1 MKKGKSK
8 LSLKLLGR
16 ILTVVVIIL
25 IAVIS
30 FVGIFVQDKNSMK
43 NIIPEYKLGM
53 DLYGARNIIIKVD
66 ESNESNTE
74 EVLTLDNYQKSKEIA
89 EQRLAYMKV
98 ENYLIR
104 ENEAN
109 GDISLEVTENNDT
122 DYIAQYVA
130 TKGEFKVVDNDTS
143 EVLLSNK
150 DVEKASAT
158 RVQASTSSYTAYL
171 TIQFNKE
178 GTEKLK
184 EISQQYI
191 SSKDSEG
198 NDTTKKIKMMLDD
211 ETIITTYF
219 DEEISDGIIELSL
232 GTTSST
238 SELESYY
245 KQAQNIAVFLNTD
258 QMPIT
263 YKIDVNRFVYSD
275 ITVYEIKI
283 MTITFTVIAV
293 LAGVAMIVRFKKNGV
308 MGAFTSL
315 GFIALLLLAV
325 RFGNVELTLAG
336 IFAIAVSY
344 IIEYFILW
352 SVLKEYSKGQDL
364 EHTKKNVNKA
374 ILKIVI
380 ALVPV
385 TILAV
390 TFALISWQEISSVGM
405 ILFWAELTMVIY
417 NAIIFA
423 IQLFEIERK
432 K

>member
-1 MKKGKSK
+1 MKKSKSK

-30 FVGIFVQDKNSMK
+30 FVGIFVQYKNSMK

-66 ESNESNTE
+66 ESKESNTE
-74 EVLTLDNYQKSKEIA
+74 DVLTLDNYQKSKEIA

-158 RVQASTSSYTAYL
+158 RVQASASSYTAYL

-258 QMPIT
+258 PMPIT

-275 ITVYEIKI
+275 ITEYEIKI
-283 MTITFTVIAV
+283 MTITFAVIAV

-308 MGAFTSL
+308 MGVFTSL

-390 TFALISWQEISSVGM
+390 AFALISWQEISSVGM

>member
-53 DLYGARNIIIKVD
+53 NLYGARNIIIKVD

-184 EISQQYI
+184 
-191 SSKDSEG
+191 
-198 NDTTKKIKMMLDD
+198 
-211 ETIITTYF
+211 
-219 DEEISDGIIELSL
+219 GIIKC
-232 GTTSST
+232 ST
-238 SELESYY
+238 KEG
-245 KQAQNIAVFLNTD
+245 F
-258 QMPIT
+258 
-263 YKIDVNRFVYSD
+263 YS
-275 ITVYEIKI
+275 
-283 MTITFTVIAV
+283 
-293 LAGVAMIVRFKKNGV
+293 
-308 MGAFTSL
+308 
-315 GFIALLLLAV
+315 
-325 RFGNVELTLAG
+325 
-336 IFAIAVSY
+336 
-344 IIEYFILW
+344 IL
-352 SVLKEYSKGQDL
+352 
-364 EHTKKNVNKA
+364 
-374 ILKIVI
+374 
-380 ALVPV
+380 
-385 TILAV
+385 
-390 TFALISWQEISSVGM
+390 
-405 ILFWAELTMVIY
+405 
-417 NAIIFA
+417 
-423 IQLFEIERK
+423 
-432 K
+432 

>member
-1 MKKGKSK
+1 MKKSKSK

-74 EVLTLDNYQKSKEIA
+74 DVLTLDNYQKSKEIA

-158 RVQASTSSYTAYL
+158 RVQASASSYTAYL

-198 NDTTKKIKMMLDD
+198 NDI
-211 ETIITTYF
+211 YF
-219 DEEISDGIIELSL
+219 EGGNFVKELC
-232 GTTSST
+232 
-238 SELESYY
+238 
-245 KQAQNIAVFLNTD
+245 
-258 QMPIT
+258 
-263 YKIDVNRFVYSD
+263 
-275 ITVYEIKI
+275 
-283 MTITFTVIAV
+283 
-293 LAGVAMIVRFKKNGV
+293 
-308 MGAFTSL
+308 
-315 GFIALLLLAV
+315 
-325 RFGNVELTLAG
+325 
-336 IFAIAVSY
+336 
-344 IIEYFILW
+344 
-352 SVLKEYSKGQDL
+352 
-364 EHTKKNVNKA
+364 
-374 ILKIVI
+374 
-380 ALVPV
+380 
-385 TILAV
+385 
-390 TFALISWQEISSVGM
+390 
-405 ILFWAELTMVIY
+405 
-417 NAIIFA
+417 
-423 IQLFEIERK
+423 
-432 K
+432 